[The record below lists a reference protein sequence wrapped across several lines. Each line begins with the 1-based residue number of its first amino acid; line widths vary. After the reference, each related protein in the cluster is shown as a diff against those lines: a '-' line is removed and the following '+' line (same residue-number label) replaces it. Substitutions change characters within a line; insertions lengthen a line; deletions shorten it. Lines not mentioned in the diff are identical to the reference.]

1 MWRQRFLNLTFIVLL
16 LTMLTARE
24 LVLVT
29 QPPQDELMEL
39 SEGASQ
45 VRATFI
51 RFNVGY
57 ISQLYP
63 PFTRI
68 GRKLA
73 QLRQRTQ
80 ILAEWPIESNTTQWE
95 KYYASTMVE
104 KELIEARFHVENAE
118 VYEWSIENRQKTVAE
133 LNKAERF
140 LDDARGSLNKKPVL
154 ATIERV
160 TKELETMEADTIG
173 KRASQPANYESIKTD
188 LDHVIDWV
196 RMLGDKKIVP
206 VSSSQS
212 S

>member
-1 MWRQRFLNLTFIVLL
+1 
-16 LTMLTARE
+16 
-24 LVLVT
+24 
-29 QPPQDELMEL
+29 
-39 SEGASQ
+39 
-45 VRATFI
+45 
-51 RFNVGY
+51 
-57 ISQLYP
+57 
-63 PFTRI
+63 
-68 GRKLA
+68 
-73 QLRQRTQ
+73 
-80 ILAEWPIESNTTQWE
+80 
-95 KYYASTMVE
+95 MVE

-160 TKELETMEADTIG
+160 TKELETMEADTTG
-173 KRASQPANYESIKTD
+173 KRASQLANYESVKTD